1 MCGIIGYTGNENSIP
16 LVLEGIKNLE
26 YRGYDS
32 FGCAFHRD
40 SNSIEVRK
48 NVGRINNIIE
58 EYGITNEVSDR
69 SIAHT
74 RWATHGGVTKENSHP
89 LLDCSGKIAVVHN
102 GIIENFQELKDNLHS
117 HAFVSETDTEVLPHL
132 IEQEIKEGKTFEDA
146 VMAAAGKIKG
156 FSSFVAM
163 SADSDSI
170 LAVKNGSPLVLGL
183 KENGTFVASDVPS
196 FLKHTNKVVYLFD
209 GDVIAINK
217 SGFKILKTD
226 NPGKHKARDVN
237 FAISD
242 VEKGKYRHFM
252 LKEITEQQKL
262 ISSLA
267 ESNLSYLNNAS
278 SLIAVSR
285 KVYIIG
291 SGSSFHVALLA
302 ANLFRDLGKD
312 AIAVQPQDLYNYSKL
327 IASED
332 IFIIVSQSGETM
344 DIVEALPLIKRNK
357 KIGIINT
364 EESTLSNAVDYFI
377 NINAGHEKGVAAT
390 KTFTMSAI
398 LVCLLAMFSF
408 GQEKEAVNDLK
419 LLDINLYNLF
429 VPSVYKII
437 KETSAAIKNEKDMFF
452 LGRGN
457 DYIAAMEAA
466 LKMKEV
472 TYIHSEAID
481 SATFKHGPLALVSK
495 GVYSIAIVSERFK
508 DREINNL
515 KEVKARN
522 GKIIGLANEKLDV
535 FDVFIRS
542 QPAGIFSFV
551 PQIIISQL
559 LAYYV
564 SLAKHIDPDHPRN
577 LAKAVTTK

>member
-1 MCGIIGYTGNENSIP
+1 
-16 LVLEGIKNLE
+16 
-26 YRGYDS
+26 
-32 FGCAFHRD
+32 
-40 SNSIEVRK
+40 
-48 NVGRINNIIE
+48 
-58 EYGITNEVSDR
+58 
-69 SIAHT
+69 
-74 RWATHGGVTKENSHP
+74 
-89 LLDCSGKIAVVHN
+89 
-102 GIIENFQELKDNLHS
+102 
-117 HAFVSETDTEVLPHL
+117 
-132 IEQEIKEGKTFEDA
+132 
-146 VMAAAGKIKG
+146 
-156 FSSFVAM
+156 
-163 SADSDSI
+163 
-170 LAVKNGSPLVLGL
+170 
-183 KENGTFVASDVPS
+183 
-196 FLKHTNKVVYLFD
+196 
-209 GDVIAINK
+209 
-217 SGFKILKTD
+217 
-226 NPGKHKARDVN
+226 
-237 FAISD
+237 
-242 VEKGKYRHFM
+242 
-252 LKEITEQQKL
+252 
-262 ISSLA
+262 
-267 ESNLSYLNNAS
+267 
-278 SLIAVSR
+278 
-285 KVYIIG
+285 
-291 SGSSFHVALLA
+291 
-302 ANLFRDLGKD
+302 
-312 AIAVQPQDLYNYSKL
+312 
-327 IASED
+327 
-332 IFIIVSQSGETM
+332 
-344 DIVEALPLIKRNK
+344 
-357 KIGIINT
+357 
-364 EESTLSNAVDYFI
+364 
-377 NINAGHEKGVAAT
+377 
-390 KTFTMSAI
+390 
-398 LVCLLAMFSF
+398 MFSF